1 MNENIGEAS
10 QDGMLQGLGERIRGL
25 RQQRQLT
32 LQELSGLCQVS
43 VAMLSHIERGRA
55 TPSIRVLDRIRLALD
70 VQFGAFFDEDPP
82 LSRETEARIVT
93 RAEERP
99 VLRFEETGLVK
110 ELLSPAR
117 GSQLEMMVLRL
128 DRGGHSGDEPWRRV
142 GEKCGLVL
150 EGSFELTLNGQS
162 YALRRGDAFQFDS
175 ALAHSFR
182 NTADGESQILWII
195 LSRESG

>member
-1 MNENIGEAS
+1 MDDDLGDLP
-10 QDGMLQGLGERIRGL
+10 QDRMLLGLGERIRALRL
-25 RQQRQLT
+25 RQQLT
-32 LQELSGLCQVS
+32 LQDLSGRSQVS

-55 TPSIRVLDRIRLALD
+55 TPSIRVLDRIRLALE
-70 VQFGAFFDEDPP
+70 VPFGAFFEEDQPVTQ
-82 LSRETEARIVT
+82 EDEARIVT

-99 VLRFEETGLVK
+99 LLRFEESGLVK
-110 ELLSPAR
+110 ELLSPGR

-128 DRGGHSGDEPWRRV
+128 DRGGHSGEEPWRRV

-150 EGSFELTLNGQS
+150 EGSFELTLGGTG

-175 ALAHSFR
+175 SVPHSFR

>member
-1 MNENIGEAS
+1 MDEDLGDAPQEK
-10 QDGMLQGLGERIRGL
+10 MLQGLGERIRAL
-25 RQQRQLT
+25 RLQRQLT
-32 LQELSGLCQVS
+32 LQDLSGLCQVS

-70 VQFGAFFDEDPP
+70 VQFGAFFEEDSQVVPAP
-82 LSRETEARIVT
+82 EGRIVT
-93 RAEERP
+93 RAGERP

-110 ELLSPAR
+110 ELLSPGR

-128 DRGGHSGDEPWRRV
+128 DRGGHSGEEPWRRL

-150 EGSFELTLNGQS
+150 EGSFELTLNGES

-175 ALAHSFR
+175 AMEHRFR

-195 LSRESG
+195 LSRESA